1 MVMHFN
7 EYGVPTAAKYLGWR
21 TALLTMVRSRVIT
34 EEEAHQAFPVGSGPA
49 AGWYLE
55 QLYRIRNPGKTVAS

>member
-1 MVMHFN
+1 
-7 EYGVPTAAKYLGWR
+7 
-21 TALLTMVRSRVIT
+21 MVRSRVIT

-55 QLYRIRNPGKTVAS
+55 QLYRIRNPKGQVVQ